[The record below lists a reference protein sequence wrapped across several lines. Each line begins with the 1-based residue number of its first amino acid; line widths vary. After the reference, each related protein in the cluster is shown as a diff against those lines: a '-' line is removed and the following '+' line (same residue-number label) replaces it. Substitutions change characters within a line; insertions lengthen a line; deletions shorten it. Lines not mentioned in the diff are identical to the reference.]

1 MRLNPDAKQAKK
13 DKSMTAKTKGK
24 VTILTG
30 NQAIAEA
37 MRQINP
43 DVVAVYPIT
52 PQTDV
57 AERLSSFVAD
67 GLLDAEYVPV
77 ESEHSAMSACV
88 GAAAAGARAITA
100 TASQGLVY
108 MQEVMY
114 IASGLRLPIVM
125 ANVNRSL
132 SAPIN
137 IHCDHSDSMG
147 ARDSGWI
154 QLYSENAQEA
164 YDNIIQAVRIAEH
177 QDVRLPVM
185 VNMDGFIV
193 SHGTEV
199 LELLDDKDVSEF
211 VGEYEPVFSLLDIER
226 PVAIGPFDG
235 LHGHF
240 FEHKMAQVKAMDK
253 ARKVTLDVGKEFAS
267 LTGRDYGFFEEYR
280 LADAEVAVVVLA
292 SAAGTCKIVVDELRE
307 QGLPVGLLKLR
318 VFRPF
323 PSAELVGAL
332 RHVKVIGVLDRSVSP
347 GLDGGPVFAELRSSF
362 YDMETLPK
370 VMSFIYGLGGRE
382 FKPQHASEVFSSL
395 LSSSKTGYLGIRL
408 R

>member
-1 MRLNPDAKQAKK
+1 
-13 DKSMTAKTKGK
+13 MTTKTQGK
-24 VTILTG
+24 VTIITG
-30 NQAIAEA
+30 NQAVAEA

-57 AERLSSFVAD
+57 AEGLSSFVAD
-67 GLLDAEYVPV
+67 GLLDTVYVPV

-88 GAAAAGARAITA
+88 GAAAAGARAVTA

-108 MQEVMY
+108 MQEVLY

-125 ANVNRSL
+125 ANVNRAL

-164 YDNIIQAVRIAEH
+164 YDNVVQAVRIAEH

-185 VNMDGFIV
+185 VNMDGFII
-193 SHGTEV
+193 SHESEV
-199 LELLDDKDVSEF
+199 VELLDDKDVSEF
-211 VGEYEPVFSLLDIER
+211 VGEYKPAFSLLDVEH
-226 PVAIGPFDG
+226 PVTIGPFDG

-240 FEHKMAQVKAMDK
+240 FEHKKAQIEAMDR
-253 ARKVTLDVGKEFAS
+253 ARGVILDVGREFTS
-267 LTGRDYGFFEEYR
+267 LAGRSYGFFEEYR
-280 LADAEVAVVVLA
+280 LADAEVAVVVLN
-292 SAAGTCKIVVDELRE
+292 SAAGTGKIVVDELRE

-323 PSAELVGAL
+323 PSAELADAL
-332 RHVKVIGVLDRSVSP
+332 RNFKAIGVLERAVSP
-347 GLDGGPVFAELRSSF
+347 GLEGGPVFAELRSALFDVGIS
-362 YDMETLPK
+362 PK
-370 VMSFIYGLGGRE
+370 VISFIYGLGGRE
-382 FKPQHASEVFSSL
+382 FRPEHAREAFSSL
-395 LSSSKTGYLGIRL
+395 LSTGKTGHVSNLVNYLGL
-408 R
+408 RRGQHL